1 MGRYKAIK
9 PFKGRLSRSGHVSG
23 GPMEDA
29 GFRYGRGDFFYL
41 FVCLI
46 AEVKSP
52 CDFWLAHGLGL
63 SWLPHS
69 DEEAVTALARQ
80 VP

>member
-1 MGRYKAIK
+1 MGRHKAIK

-46 AEVKSP
+46 PVTSGSP
-52 CDFWLAHGLGL
+52 VASAFPGFHTLM
-63 SWLPHS
+63 
-69 DEEAVTALARQ
+69 RKQ
-80 VP
+80 